1 MTKKVTIKDI
11 AKELNTNYSTVSRA
25 LNNSS
30 RISEETKKNVRD
42 KAKEMGYQPNSFAQQ
57 LKKGSSNTI
66 GLVVPRINRVFF
78 SNVINGV
85 EIIAK
90 KKGFNVII
98 CQSNESLQE
107 ESESIQTL
115 LNNNVA
121 GIIISLSRE
130 TKNPSSFADVINKKV
145 PFVMFDRTL
154 NETHSNQVINNNFKG
169 AYDVTRHLIE
179 QGYKNIAHLTGPL
192 FVNVYAERLKGY
204 QQALADY
211 HIPFNEKLVVENALT
226 KQKGYAATQELIN
239 EEIKFDAVFATGD
252 YAALGAMTYLQE
264 KNIKIPEEV
273 GVAGFANEPFTEL
286 IGLTTV
292 EQFSTEIGKSAAELL
307 FEDIQDKS
315 LSINKNIEI
324 NPQLIIR
331 KSTNKKYETQ

>member
-1 MTKKVTIKDI
+1 MTKKITIKDI

-30 RISEETKKNVRD
+30 RISEETKKKVKD
-42 KAKEMGYQPNSFAQQ
+42 KAKLMGYQPNSFAQQ

-90 KKGFNVII
+90 QNGFNVII
-98 CQSNESLQE
+98 CQSNENLQE
-107 ESESIQTL
+107 ETDSIQTL

-130 TKNPSSFADVINKKV
+130 SKDESSFKDILHKKV

-154 NETHSNQVINNNFKG
+154 KKAHSNQVINNNFIG
-169 AYDVTRHLIE
+169 AYEVTIHLIE

-192 FVNVYAERLKGY
+192 YVNVYAERLNGY
-204 QQALADY
+204 KQALTENNISYND
-211 HIPFNEKLVVENALT
+211 NLVVEDALT
-226 KQKGYAATQELIN
+226 KQKGYAATEKLVKDN
-239 EEIKFDAVFATGD
+239 IKFDAIFATGD
-252 YAALGAMTYLQE
+252 YAALGAMTCLQE
-264 KNIKIPEEV
+264 NNIKIPQEV

-292 EQFSTEIGKSAAELL
+292 EQFSTEIGKSAATLL
-307 FEDIQDKS
+307 FEDILEKS
-315 LSINKNIEI
+315 LSRDKNMEI

-331 KSTNKKYETQ
+331 KSTNKKI

>member
-30 RISEETKKNVRD
+30 RISEETKKSVRE
-42 KAKEMGYQPNSFAQQ
+42 KAKLMGYQPNSFAQQ

-90 KKGFNVII
+90 QNGFNVII
-98 CQSNESLQE
+98 CQSNENLQE
-107 ESESIQTL
+107 ETNSIQTL

-121 GIIISLSRE
+121 GIIMSLSRE
-130 TKNPSSFADVINKKV
+130 SKDNSSFHDILNKKV

-154 NETHSNQVINNNFKG
+154 TEAHSNQVINNNFKG
-169 AYDVTRHLIE
+169 AYDVTKHLIE
-179 QGYKNIAHLTGPL
+179 QGYQKISHFTGPL
-192 FVNVYAERLKGY
+192 YVNVYAERLKGY
-204 QQALADY
+204 QHALDEY
-211 HIPFNEKLVVENALT
+211 NIPYDKNLVIIDALT
-226 KQKGYAATQELIN
+226 KQKGYAAVEKLLKDNIQ
-239 EEIKFDAVFATGD
+239 FDAIFAAGD
-252 YAALGAMTYLQE
+252 YTALGAMTCLQE
-264 KNIKIPEEV
+264 KNIKIPEDV

-286 IGLTTV
+286 IGLTSV
-292 EQFSTEIGKSAAELL
+292 EQFSTEIGKTAATLL
-307 FEDIQDKS
+307 FEDIQEKS
-315 LSINKNIEI
+315 LSRDKNIEI
-324 NPQLIIR
+324 NPQLITR
-331 KSTNKKYETQ
+331 KSTNKKI